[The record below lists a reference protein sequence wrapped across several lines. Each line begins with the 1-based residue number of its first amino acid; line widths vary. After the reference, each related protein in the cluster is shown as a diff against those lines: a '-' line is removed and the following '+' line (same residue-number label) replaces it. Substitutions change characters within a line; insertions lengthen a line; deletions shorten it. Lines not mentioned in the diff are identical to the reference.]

1 MADAARQLDQTGEA
15 DVVRRLIARPIR
27 LEHTRHLAEVV
38 APEPAAEEAEDAASP
53 DEARDVASLEAEL
66 ALLKA
71 VLDAE
76 RREAASL
83 RARLSDPATADAV
96 DGVAVRERWAAL
108 VDDLLLR
115 LR

>member
-1 MADAARQLDQTGEA
+1 MADAARQLNQTGGA

-27 LEHTRHLAEVV
+27 VEHTRHLAETV
-38 APEPAAEEAEDAASP
+38 APEPAVDEAEDAALP

-76 RREAASL
+76 RRETANL
-83 RARLSDPATADAV
+83 RARLSDPAAADAV

>member
-1 MADAARQLDQTGEA
+1 MADAARQLDETGGA

-27 LEHTRHLAEVV
+27 LEHTRHLAETV
-38 APEPAAEEAEDAASP
+38 APEPAADEGEDAA
-53 DEARDVASLEAEL
+53 DETRDLASLEAEL

-83 RARLSDPATADAV
+83 RARLSDPAAADAA
-96 DGVAVRERWAAL
+96 DGVAVRERWSAL